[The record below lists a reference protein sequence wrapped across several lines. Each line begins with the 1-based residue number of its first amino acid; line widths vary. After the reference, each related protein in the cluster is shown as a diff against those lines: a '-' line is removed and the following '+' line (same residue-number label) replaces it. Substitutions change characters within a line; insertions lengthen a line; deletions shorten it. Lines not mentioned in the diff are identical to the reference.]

1 MHIIYCMLIFNWLS
15 LANLTTLLFA
25 SEEKESTSVFF
36 QIGFLLGRNQK
47 YAQAFYFLGKLIECR
62 LPTWTVKPQC
72 PLVVRSYINI
82 CMFFL
87 HLVNIFKRNPILN
100 DVDSFFLFSKS
111 STDGTLN

>member
-47 YAQAFYFLGKLIECR
+47 SAQAFYFLGKLIECR
-62 LPTWTVKPQC
+62 LSKWTVKPQC
-72 PLVVRSYINI
+72 PLVV
-82 CMFFL
+82 
-87 HLVNIFKRNPILN
+87 
-100 DVDSFFLFSKS
+100 KS
-111 STDGTLN
+111 